1 MATIKKFIISDFIL
15 PTRPGY
21 ENQFFNFVSPYFVS
35 LINSKFYDI
44 LLFASSNLF
53 ILFKLSAN
61 SSLRIWYKVFTNL
74 RGLFSIVILYHVGM
88 NLLVIKLSLN
98 CIGSS
103 KRPFL
108 ANLSASSF
116 AHIPL
121 CALTLIN
128 FISIL
133 YFLTSKI
140 IVSQEMCPTI
150 FNFLQF
156 DNSDL
161 N

>member
-1 MATIKKFIISDFIL
+1 
-15 PTRPGY
+15 
-21 ENQFFNFVSPYFVS
+21 
-35 LINSKFYDI
+35 
-44 LLFASSNLF
+44 
-53 ILFKLSAN
+53 
-61 SSLRIWYKVFTNL
+61 
-74 RGLFSIVILYHVGM
+74 M
-88 NLLVIKLSLN
+88 NVLVINLSLN

-116 AHIPL
+116 AHTPL
-121 CALTLIN
+121 CALTLMK
-128 FISIL
+128 FKSIL
-133 YFLTSKI
+133 YFLTSEI

-150 FNFLQF
+150 FNFLRF